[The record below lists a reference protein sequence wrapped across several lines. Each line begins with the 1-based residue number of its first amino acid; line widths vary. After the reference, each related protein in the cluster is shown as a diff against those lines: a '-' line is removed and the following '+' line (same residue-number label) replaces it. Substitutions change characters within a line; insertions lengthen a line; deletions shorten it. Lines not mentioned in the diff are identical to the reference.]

1 MIYEIGHFF
10 KHLLLSQQ
18 DAYRI
23 LSLRSVIPFMVLQ
36 IITRIANVNLIREEN
51 EKYLRFRHE
60 KKPFEGEKVL
70 PVGKLIKEMLL
81 YRTQKK
87 KQYFS
92 KDEINTRLRRSLL
105 IEILRVGNYRERKK
119 KINKK

>member
-23 LSLRSVIPFMVLQ
+23 LSLRSVMPFMVLQ
-36 IITRIANVNLIREEN
+36 IITRIANGNLIREEN

-70 PVGKLIKEMLL
+70 LVGKLKKEMLL
-81 YRTQKK
+81 YRTQKNSNISAK
-87 KQYFS
+87 LKSIQDFA
-92 KDEINTRLRRSLL
+92 EAF
-105 IEILRVGNYRERKK
+105 
-119 KINKK
+119 